1 VPVGPSQERLLTMS
15 RYFSINRPRWYNCS
29 IMTAKGLE
37 RQASTA
43 LAPDKGTCG
52 RYCRVL
58 VECASWHPASR
69 DVELNITAEDFR
81 QSLTATDPP
90 AGLTHALAG
99 VCGTRKAIGRG
110 RTNPLRG
117 TKAPRAVGCTL
128 ICIARGDLGNA
139 VSRNTNP
146 RESGITRRNDP
157 SKDFRSETPR
167 MDGRVHCRRKI
178 GGFERCSSL
187 NDLDEGWL
195 LHRGRITFT

>member
-1 VPVGPSQERLLTMS
+1 MAVGPSQERLLTMS

-69 DVELNITAEDFR
+69 DVELDITAGDFR

-99 VCGTRKAIGRG
+99 VWDAKGDWTRAH
-110 RTNPLRG
+110 
-117 TKAPRAVGCTL
+117 
-128 ICIARGDLGNA
+128 
-139 VSRNTNP
+139 
-146 RESGITRRNDP
+146 ESAQR
-157 SKDFRSETPR
+157 
-167 MDGRVHCRRKI
+167 
-178 GGFERCSSL
+178 
-187 NDLDEGWL
+187 DEGPEGSWVHAYL
-195 LHRGRITFT
+195 YRKG